1 MRLVWRTAL
10 IITREGQRKQQI
22 ATFPLLFLL
31 FDQQL
36 LFSIHAVYVKVC
48 ARIDTHLTHAYSTH
62 TDAAHTHT
70 K

>member
-10 IITREGQRKQQI
+10 IITTEGQRKQQI

-36 LFSIHAVYVKVC
+36 LFSIHAVYVKMC
-48 ARIDTHLTHAYSTH
+48 DTHLTHAYSTH